1 MGNLQIQPIGIKASQ
16 SCLIL
21 IVLFFGITRFKPV
34 ESFPLDESFLS
45 TSLGKDLETSGLV
58 SRLLQRRSTNDYRT
72 TAVNSNVIRFCAS
85 INSIRWAGRSW
96 GVSKV
101 KKHRL
106 VKIIF
111 GSPRTWFVWQVRIS
125 NRFFYIFGLKSMEQK
140 GKFHF
145 VRNYGNT
152 KLILSKPQRQPT
164 SNLQITDSRLFEVLS
179 STVVE
184 EGSTFRNYPFNH
196 LTTGLRH
203 VATDTF
209 ITDNTNNEILLEK
222 NRVDLVGNYQFT
234 TKKCEH

>member
-1 MGNLQIQPIGIKASQ
+1 M
-16 SCLIL
+16 
-21 IVLFFGITRFKPV
+21 
-34 ESFPLDESFLS
+34 
-45 TSLGKDLETSGLV
+45 
-58 SRLLQRRSTNDYRT
+58 
-72 TAVNSNVIRFCAS
+72 
-85 INSIRWAGRSW
+85 
-96 GVSKV
+96 

-106 VKIIF
+106 VKMIF

-125 NRFFYIFGLKSMEQK
+125 NRFFYIFGLKSVEQK

-152 KLILSKPQRQPT
+152 KLILSRPQRQPT
-164 SNLQITDSRLFEVLS
+164 SNLQIIDSRLFEVLS
-179 STVVE
+179 STMIEV
-184 EGSTFRNYPFNH
+184 GSTFRNYPFNH

-234 TKKCEH
+234 TKIHEH

>member
-1 MGNLQIQPIGIKASQ
+1 MGGLQIQHVGIKASQ
-16 SCLIL
+16 SYLIL

-34 ESFPLDESFLS
+34 ESFPLDESFSS
-45 TSLGKDLETSGLV
+45 TSLGKNLETSELV
-58 SRLLQRRSTNDYRT
+58 GRLLQRRSTNDYRAT
-72 TAVNSNVIRFCAS
+72 SVDSNVVRFCAS
-85 INSIRWAGRSW
+85 INSIRWAGHSW
-96 GVSKV
+96 GVSNV

-106 VKIIF
+106 VKMIF

-125 NRFFYIFGLKSMEQK
+125 NRFFYIFGLKSMEQER
-140 GKFHF
+140 FHF

-152 KLILSKPQRQPT
+152 KLILSRPQRQPT

-184 EGSTFRNYPFNH
+184 VGSTFRNYPFNH

-209 ITDNTNNEILLEK
+209 IIDNNNNEILLERNK
-222 NRVDLVGNYQFT
+222 VDLVGNYQFS